1 MRIQTARLTIRPL
14 NLADAS
20 FMLELATDP
29 DWLRYIG
36 DRGIHDL
43 ASARNW
49 IESGPMTSCRD
60 HGFGLHRVGLGHDD
74 TAIGICGLLQ
84 RDGRVGPELGF
95 ALLPA
100 FRGLG
105 YALEA
110 AATTLANTRQD
121 NPALFPIYAIV
132 TADNLAS
139 KALLDQLGFVPD
151 GDASSDN
158 DAALLERYRIEL

>member
-1 MRIQTARLTIRPL
+1 MRIKTARLTIRPL
-14 NLADAS
+14 TLADAS
-20 FMLELATDP
+20 FMLELASDP
-29 DWLRYIG
+29 EWLRYIG

-49 IESGPMTSCRD
+49 IESGPMTSCRE

-74 TAIGICGLLQ
+74 TPIGICGLLQ

-105 YALEA
+105 YAREA
-110 AATTLANTRQD
+110 AEAIIEQTRRD
-121 NPALFPIYAIV
+121 NLGLSPIYAIV
-132 TADNLAS
+132 TPDNLTS
-139 KALLDQLGFVPD
+139 KALLDRLGFVPD
-151 GDASSDN
+151 GDAFADSGASS
-158 DAALLERYRIEL
+158 LERYRIEI